1 MAITFDSIGN
11 GELAAMFRAAL
22 TRIGRNILDPN
33 ADPEAARSMTVNIK
47 FKPSGVGTIETAY
60 SVKTKLAGAKE
71 AKTTFLIGQD
81 ARTGRVEMSEYGTN
95 RPQVA
100 AYDNLPPAPRA
111 EPVTVQPAA
120 EQDFD
125 PETGEIYEPARPID
139 LRRQAAVLRMAGN
152 IDRKNNQSYSDDGT
166 SQVATI
172 TVGVAAKADALVPN
186 PVELIPFRTF
196 QEVEQPASKFV
207 FRIGDKDVPA
217 FKLTEA
223 EGGIWKNEAI
233 RNIKRYFSEAV
244 SSMPQ
249 ELQERIT
256 IIG

>member
-1 MAITFDSIGN
+1 M
-11 GELAAMFRAAL
+11 
-22 TRIGRNILDPN
+22 
-33 ADPEAARSMTVNIK
+33 
-47 FKPSGVGTIETAY
+47 
-60 SVKTKLAGAKE
+60 
-71 AKTTFLIGQD
+71 
-81 ARTGRVEMSEYGTN
+81 
-95 RPQVA
+95 
-100 AYDNLPPAPRA
+100 
-111 EPVTVQPAA
+111 
-120 EQDFD
+120 
-125 PETGEIYEPARPID
+125 
-139 LRRQAAVLRMAGN
+139 
-152 IDRKNNQSYSDDGT
+152 
-166 SQVATI
+166 
-172 TVGVAAKADALVPN
+172 
-186 PVELIPFRTF
+186 ELIPFRTF